1 MLLTID
7 IGNTHIFAGVFVDDQ
22 IQLRFRK
29 ASKASMTS
37 DEYGLFFRQVL
48 AENGVDSTQIEA
60 IVISSVVPSVLYS
73 INSACRKYFD
83 VTPII
88 LEAGVKTGLKVEVQ
102 HPREVGADRIANAV
116 GVQHLYPEHHKII
129 IDYGT
134 ATTFCA
140 MTKEAQWRGGLIVPG
155 LRLAMEALE
164 AKTAKL
170 PPVEIKKPDV
180 IVGRNTVENIQA
192 GLYYAALGMT
202 REVVTR
208 IKDEFFNGEKT
219 LVIATGGFSHM
230 FSEEGLF
237 DAIEPDLVLIGLW
250 CVHQMNHLA

>member
-7 IGNTHIFAGVFVDDQ
+7 IGNTHIFAGVFVDNE
-22 IQLRFRK
+22 IKLRFRK

-48 AENGVDSTQIEA
+48 TENGIDPKAVEA

-73 INSACRKYFD
+73 ISSACHKYFQ
-83 VTPII
+83 VEPIV
-88 LEAGVKTGLKVEVQ
+88 LEAGIKTGLKVQVQ
-102 HPREVGADRIANAV
+102 NPREVGADRIANAI
-116 GVQHLYPEHHKII
+116 GVQHLYPKHHKII

-140 MTKEAQWRGGLIVPG
+140 LTEDSQWQGGLIVPG

-170 PPVEIKKPDV
+170 PPVEIKKPEV
-180 IVGRNTVENIQA
+180 VVGRNTVENIQA
-192 GLYYAALGMT
+192 GLYYATLGMT
-202 REVVTR
+202 REVITQ
-208 IKDEFFNGEKT
+208 IKNEHFNNEKT
-219 LVIATGGFSHM
+219 LVIATGGFSRM
-230 FSEEGLF
+230 FQEEGLF
-237 DAIEPDLVLIGLW
+237 DAMESDLVLIGLW
-250 CVHQMNHLA
+250 RVYQMNK